1 MQMKKNSI
9 EEVKKKKTVQNPC
22 EYLMLMML
30 KQKTSKQK

>member
-9 EEVKKKKTVQNPC
+9 EEVKKKTVQNPC